1 MAFDEDPRVTLVRQ
15 RTLNAAQQRSLGWE
29 KKRAGMLTATDIP
42 TILGVNPYQT
52 SDELILRKLGKSEK
66 FEGNVFTQWGNTFED
81 VAMFRVYKKLFD
93 VSSEIIQVGLVDHPT
108 IPFLGASPD
117 FILPQG
123 KLVEIKCPFKRHVC
137 GVVPDH
143 YYPQVQLQLEVCD
156 LDIADFFECEFHKQM
171 TSTVPGYE
179 FINGNTF
186 QTEFHDEPISGT
198 VIMKNNEPM
207 DWYLERCSVV
217 SVHRDREWFN
227 KHLPVISSFFDTFLE
242 YKNNPDKLDALYR
255 KTCSKKTQPLSSE
268 ILFIDI

>member
-1 MAFDEDPRVTLVRQ
+1 MNEIEDPRVTLVRQ

-29 KKRAGMLTATDIP
+29 TKRAKMLTATDIP

-52 SDELILRKLGKSEK
+52 ADELILRKLGKSEK
-66 FEGNVFTQWGNTFED
+66 FEGNVFTQWGNMFED
-81 VAMFRVYKKLFD
+81 VAMFQVYKKIFD
-93 VSSEIIQVGLVDHPT
+93 ITSEIIQVGLVDHPS

-123 KLVEIKCPFKRHVC
+123 KIVEIKCPFKRHVC
-137 GVVPDH
+137 GIVPEH

-171 TSTVPGYE
+171 SDTIPGYE

-186 QTEFHDEPISGT
+186 QTEYHAEPITGT
-198 VIMKNNEPM
+198 VITKNNESM
-207 DWYLERCSVV
+207 VWYLERCSVV

-227 KHLPVISSFFDTFLE
+227 RHLPAMTVFYNTLMD
-242 YKNNPDKLDALYR
+242 YKNSPEKLDVLYR
-255 KTCSKKTQPLSSE
+255 TTYSKKTLPVSSE
-268 ILFIDI
+268 VLFIDI